1 MRSADVQIAT
11 MRRDWPAFR
20 LCRRS
25 GGRLMWRGSLT
36 PLAMPYDLQVEL
48 SLPRHVGHRKRVGGL
63 PRVTVR
69 SPRLARRL
77 TDPATPIPHVYKNE
91 EDPDFPL
98 LCLYDPAQKEW
109 DHDQLVAETI
119 IPWSI
124 EWLAC
129 YELWQVDGNW
139 VGGGRHP
146 EPASK
151 PTLGAT

>member
-1 MRSADVQIAT
+1 MPSLDAEIAA

-25 GGRLMWRGSLT
+25 GGRLMWRGSLV
-36 PLAMPYDLQVEL
+36 PLATSYDLQVEL
-48 SLPRHVGHRKRVGGL
+48 SLPREVSYRKRVGGL

-69 SPRLARRL
+69 NPKLVRRPA
-77 TDPATPIPHVYKNE
+77 DPDTSIPHVYKNE
-91 EDPDFPL
+91 DEPDFPL

-109 DHDQLVAETI
+109 SRDKLIAATI

-129 YELWQVDGNW
+129 YEIWHVAGKW

-146 EPASK
+146 EPASGYA
-151 PTLGAT
+151 PGAA